1 MADNENSSP
10 ASADNEFGSPAP
22 VNTEASETAAAI
34 AAGVPLEDQDKDLM
48 EEAYE
53 ATQREVEADI
63 HGQKP
68 EAEASGEQD
77 YGQFNSREELLESYE
92 NLRNKVGELGL
103 TPESYMN
110 ATGERA
116 NENQE
121 LRERLARLEGQA
133 QAMQAPR
140 QASPAMAPRHDPR
153 LQSRQMFA
161 NQRTQTYIDQGF
173 GEVQAREI
181 ASKDAVALGMFVDAE
196 ITNRVDKYDRQ
207 HAANEKERQ
216 VQVSARS
223 MREEKDRA
231 GNLVRPHWDNVVKTQ
246 EFEDQARNLG
256 SSFYTKDG
264 LELAYLRTLP
274 QIESVLEQ
282 ESSSAVE
289 EARANASNSKR
300 RASVGPAATPA
311 SKTPTTRS
319 SDDAEIEAIYES
331 ARAGKKSKNVF
342 DGGAFD

>member
-1 MADNENSSP
+1 VADNENSSP
-10 ASADNEFGSPAP
+10 AFADNEFGSPAP

-53 ATQREVEADI
+53 ATQREAEEDI
-63 HGQKP
+63 HGHSP
-68 EAEASGEQD
+68 EAEAVEEEN

-92 NLRNKVGELGL
+92 NLRSKVGELGL

-133 QAMQAPR
+133 QSQARPQAPPV
-140 QASPAMAPRHDPR
+140 QPMRHDPR

-196 ITNRVDKYDRQ
+196 INNRVQKYDDQ
-207 HAANEKERQ
+207 HAATEQEAKIQN
-216 VQVSARS
+216 SARG

-231 GNLVRPHWDNVVKTQ
+231 GNLVRPYWDEVVKTQ
-246 EFEDQARNLG
+246 EFEQQARTMG

-274 QIESVLEQ
+274 QVESGLAEN
-282 ESSSAVE
+282 AANAAD
-289 EARANASNSKR
+289 EARAITSDSKR

-311 SKTPTTRS
+311 SKTPVTRS
-319 SDDAEIEAIYES
+319 STDDEIQAIYEA
-331 ARAGKKSKNVF
+331 AREGKKSRNVF
-342 DGGAFD
+342 DGGTFD